1 MIRIGD
7 FSKLSCVTIKTLR
20 YYDEMG
26 LLKPVSVDT
35 FTGYRYYEFDQ
46 LARLHRIL
54 ALRDLG
60 FSLQEITHLLDKGL
74 SSEQMRGMLLLR
86 QSEIRQQMEVE
97 GERLQR
103 VESWL
108 NQIEQEETMSKYDV
122 ILKKVD
128 PIRVA
133 SVRGVVPLP
142 SDQGELWTEL
152 GAYLD
157 SQKVHPCGPCLSLYH
172 DKEHKE
178 INWDIEVCE
187 QVADDLKATAKVKVY
202 SLPGYEKMA
211 CLLYKGPF
219 SNLGEPYE
227 AIMKWMGENR
237 YEIIGPCR
245 EIYLQEAEPGRQDDP
260 NTLTEIQFPVE
271 KAK

>member
-26 LLKPVSVDT
+26 LLKPVSVDM
-35 FTGYRYYEFDQ
+35 FTGYRYYEYEQ

-60 FSLQEITHLLDKGL
+60 FSLQEITRLLDEGL
-74 SSEQMRGMLLLR
+74 SSDKMRGMLMLR
-86 QSEIRQQMEVE
+86 QSEIRQQMAAE

-108 NQIEQEETMSKYDV
+108 RQIEQEETMSKYDIV
-122 ILKKVD
+122 VKKIE

-133 SVRGVVPLP
+133 SIRGVVPTP
-142 SDQGELWTEL
+142 PDQGSLWEEL
-152 GAYLD
+152 GTFME
-157 SQKVHPCGPCLSLYH
+157 KTHPVGPCLTLYH

-178 INWDIEVCE
+178 IDWDIEVCE
-187 QVADDLKATAKVKVY
+187 QVPDEAKATPRINVY
-202 SLPGYEKMA
+202 SLPGYEKAA

-219 SNLGEPYE
+219 NNLGEPYD
-227 AIMKWMGENR
+227 AIMKWMEENG
-237 YEIIGPCR
+237 YQIIGPCR
-245 EIYLQEAEPGRQDDP
+245 EVYLQEAVAGKQDDP

-271 KAK
+271 KVK